1 MEKKK
6 IFWVFAVLC
15 VLIGLAYF
23 VFPADFIPDVIA
35 FVGWLD
41 DIVVNIL
48 TLTAVAANVLFAL
61 GVFPIGRRETEFA
74 RDYEDEYGYYEE
86 R

>member
-6 IFWVFAVLC
+6 IFWVIAAVC

-35 FVGWLD
+35 FAGWLD
-41 DIVVNIL
+41 DIIVNLL

-61 GVFPIGRRETEFA
+61 GIVPIGKGEPEYA